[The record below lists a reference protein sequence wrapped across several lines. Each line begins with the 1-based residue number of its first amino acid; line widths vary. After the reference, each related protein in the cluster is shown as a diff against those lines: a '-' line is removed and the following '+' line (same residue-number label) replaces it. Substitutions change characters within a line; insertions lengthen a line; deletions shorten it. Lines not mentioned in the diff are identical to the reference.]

1 MRLVLSAPPVRSAD
15 AGDLRGPQ
23 SFSLLFVPTTVT
35 LSRWRAFGYARILA
49 AVVPGWMV
57 ASPVAAQ
64 GSNVRPAKSDS
75 IYRLAVDSAAYKDY
89 PFVYLLDDGIV
100 HFETDGRA
108 VERYHQIVQILKTD
122 GVDAWAERQFSY
134 QPGHTK
140 VTVNTM
146 RVVRASGEVISDK
159 PSISQASDVPASM
172 SNPIYSD
179 TKVLR
184 YSLAGVAV
192 GTLVDIDWTQETT
205 QPFLAGDFTSAWSTT
220 MAYPAMRSR
229 YVLDVPASVTPRL
242 EERHVDV
249 KRVEEQA
256 GGRHYYVW
264 AKQQVTPVK
273 GEIFAPDSVIPR
285 MSIGV
290 AAPIKWGDIGRW
302 YGGLAADRYT
312 LSPRTTAIVDSIA
325 RLQHSADDTLQALHT
340 WIARDIRYVSVAL
353 GLGGYQPR
361 FPDSTVASGFGDCK
375 DKATLFIA
383 AAKHVGLTAYPV
395 LLNSSGAADSTMPSV
410 GEFDHAIAAL
420 PNKGG
425 GYKYLDLTT
434 NEYPAGTVPPSYQG
448 GFGLVVFP
456 DGKSEPITFPKDRPG
471 ETITRFEGTVGADG
485 SLSGRLELTF
495 RGSAGSFLRAGLREA
510 PDSGQRAQLSKLFG
524 SFLPGSTVDTLIL
537 FDARDPRAEPK
548 ISLNLHGADGF
559 KNAGS
564 LSVLTVPAAFYAPA
578 AGASG
583 VLRALA
589 DAGPRR
595 YPIDA
600 GSVFR
605 ATAVTELVLTLPE
618 GWKVELPKGVAAK
631 SEFGDFQSQYSQD
644 SRVLRMQMRIVGAEG
659 VFPKERLADLETW
672 LKALTNGT
680 VKSLVARPPAAP

>member
-1 MRLVLSAPPVRSAD
+1 MTFFSIARLPLGHARGLAVVL
-15 AGDLRGPQ
+15 
-23 SFSLLFVPTTVT
+23 
-35 LSRWRAFGYARILA
+35 LA
-49 AVVPGWMV
+49 AAV
-57 ASPVAAQ
+57 ARPIAAQ
-64 GSNVRPAKSDS
+64 GPNVNPAKSDS

-100 HFETDGRA
+100 RFEADGRA
-108 VERYHQIVQILKTD
+108 VERYHQIVQILKTE
-122 GVDAWAERQFSY
+122 GVDTWAERQFSY
-134 QPGHTK
+134 RPGHTK
-140 VTVNTM
+140 VTVNSM
-146 RVVRASGEVISDK
+146 RVVRPSGEVISDK
-159 PSISQASDVPASM
+159 PSITQASDVPAAM
-172 SNPIYSD
+172 SNPVYSD

-192 GTLVDIDWTQETT
+192 GTLVDIDWSQETT
-205 QPFLAGDFTSAWSTT
+205 QPFLAGDFTSGWSTT
-220 MAYPAMRSR
+220 MSFPAMRSR
-229 YVLDVPASVTPRL
+229 YVLDAPASVTPRL

-249 KRVEEQA
+249 QRVEEQA

-264 AKQQVTPVK
+264 AKQKVTPVE
-273 GEIFAPDSVIPR
+273 GEIFAPDSSIPR

-290 AAPIKWGDIGRW
+290 AAPMKWADIGRW

-325 RLQHSADDTLQALHT
+325 RLQHSAADTLQALHT

-361 FPDSTVASGFGDCK
+361 FPDSTVALGFGDCK

-448 GFGLVVFP
+448 GFGLVVLP
-456 DGKSEPITFPKDRPG
+456 GGKSEAITFPKDDPG
-471 ETITRFEGTVGADG
+471 ETLTRFEGTVGADG
-485 SLSGRLELTF
+485 ALTGRLELTF
-495 RGSAGSFLRAGLREA
+495 RGSTGSFLRAALREA
-510 PDSGQRAQLSKLFG
+510 PDSAQRAQMSKLFG
-524 SFLPGSTVDTLIL
+524 SFVPGSTVDTLIL
-537 FDARDPRAEPK
+537 FDARDPNVVPK
-548 ISLNLHGADGF
+548 VTLNLHGADGF

-564 LSVLTVPAAFYAPA
+564 LSVLAVPPAFYAPS
-578 AGASG
+578 AGAAG

-589 DAGPRR
+589 DAPPRR

-600 GSVFR
+600 GSVFKT
-605 ATAVTELVLTLPE
+605 TAVTEMILTLPE

-631 SEFGDFQSQYSQD
+631 SEFGDFQSQYSQEG
-644 SRVLRMQMRIVGAEG
+644 RVLRMEMRIAGAEG
-659 VFPKERLADLETW
+659 VFPKERLADLQTW
-672 LKALTNGT
+672 LKALANGT